1 MSTIHR
7 TATTV
12 YWTVDSP
19 IGELLLAGDGERLE
33 RLHMQAGK
41 RPAAIGADWE
51 RGGAVLR
58 PLRAAGRVLRRR
70 ATRVRPRARPAR
82 DRVRAAGLGRA
93 AQIPYGVTE
102 AYGELAERIGHPG
115 RARAVGAANGANPIA
130 VVIPCHRVIGADG
143 KLTGYTGGLER
154 KRLLLEL
161 ESPPGGGGHERSRPP
176 APLSRLIPSS
186 VSIRRPRDLH
196 ADRR

>member
-1 MSTIHR
+1 MSTMHR

-33 RLHMQAGK
+33 RLHMQGGK
-41 RPAAIGADWE
+41 RPAAIGPDWE
-51 RGGAVLR
+51 RAEEPFADLCEQLDEYFAGERCEFDLELDPHGTEFERRVWDALR
-58 PLRAAGRVLRRR
+58 
-70 ATRVRPRARPAR
+70 
-82 DRVRAAGLGRA
+82 
-93 AQIPYGVTE
+93 QIPYGETE

-143 KLTGYTGGLER
+143 KLTGYAGGLER

-161 ESPPGGGGHERSRPP
+161 ESPPGGGGHGPKPTPGAVEP
-176 APLSRLIPSS
+176 AYSQLGLDSP
-186 VSIRRPRDLH
+186 
-196 ADRR
+196 AA